1 VLVLKEISGGK
12 SMSRLAPIHPKDLDE
27 AQLEY
32 FRSIRT
38 RPTFKGVAD
47 DTPLV
52 GPFLAW
58 QRSVEFGHRMNS
70 NSRYLRH
77 DGLLEGRLV
86 ELVIIVVCRIW
97 NTGFAFNSHAR
108 GAIREGISEA
118 VAEAIR
124 YGKTPEFDKADEE
137 IIYNFAFQLTD
148 KKSVD
153 DATYKAAVDLL
164 GEAAVVE
171 LVGLCGH
178 YVTAC
183 MTLNAFEIPMREGD
197 EPLPAL

>member
-1 VLVLKEISGGK
+1 
-12 SMSRLAPIHPKDLDE
+12 MSRLAPIHPKDLDE

-32 FRSIRT
+32 YRSIRT

-58 QRSVEFGHRMNS
+58 QRSVEYGQRMNS

-77 DGLLEGRLV
+77 DGLLESRLV
-86 ELVIIVVCRIW
+86 ELVTIVVCRIW

-108 GAIREGISEA
+108 GAIREGVSEE
-118 VAEAIR
+118 VVDAIR
-124 YGKTPEFDKADEE
+124 HGKRPSFDKADEE
-137 IIYNFAFQLTD
+137 IVYEFAHQLTD
-148 KKSVD
+148 NKSVD
-153 DATYKAAVDLL
+153 DSAYQAAVDLL
-164 GEAAVVE
+164 GEAALVE

-183 MTLNAFEIPMREGD
+183 MTLNAFEIPMRDGD
-197 EPLPAL
+197 EELPNI

>member
-1 VLVLKEISGGK
+1 
-12 SMSRLAPIHPKDLDE
+12 MSRLAPIHPKDLDE
-27 AQLEY
+27 RQLEY

-58 QRSVEFGHRMNS
+58 QRSVEYGERMNS

-77 DGLLEGRLV
+77 DGLLESRLV
-86 ELVIIVVCRIW
+86 ELATIVVCRIW

-108 GAIREGISEA
+108 GAIREGVS
-118 VAEAIR
+118 AEVVDAIR
-124 YGKTPEFDKADEE
+124 HGKRPEFDQKDEE
-137 IIYNFAFQLTD
+137 TVYGFCHQLTTN
-148 KKSVD
+148 KAVD
-153 DATYKAAVDLL
+153 DAAYQAAVDLL
-164 GEAAVVE
+164 GEAALVE

-197 EPLPAL
+197 EPLPDIG